1 MHITGIY
8 VALAVLL
15 VLLLAGRVI
24 WLRNARKVALG
35 DGGLPELARAIRAH
49 ANAVEYLP
57 LALLLLLV
65 IELDQVRAD
74 LVHGFGIVLLLAR
87 ALHAWGLSRHSGRS
101 FGRAVGIVLSWLVML
116 AMAALVLW
124 RHLVLDSIGG

>member
-8 VALAVLL
+8 LALAVLL
-15 VLLLAGRVI
+15 VLMLAGRVM

-57 LALLLLLV
+57 LGLLTLLV
-65 IELDQVRAD
+65 IELDQVRPD
-74 LVHGFGIVLLLAR
+74 LVHGFGIALLLGR
-87 ALHAWGLSRHSGRS
+87 VLHAWGLSRASGRS
-101 FGRAVGIVLSWLVML
+101 LGRALGIVLTWLTML
-116 AMAALVLW
+116 AMALLLLW
-124 RHLVLDSIGG
+124 RHVVLAGVA

>member
-57 LALLLLLV
+57 LGLLALLV
-65 IELDQVRAD
+65 IELDQVRPD
-74 LVHGFGIVLLLAR
+74 LLHGFGVALLLGR
-87 ALHAWGLSRHSGRS
+87 ALHAWGLSRTSGRS
-101 FGRAVGIVLSWLVML
+101 FGRAIGIVLTWLTML
-116 AMAALVLW
+116 AMALLLLW
-124 RHLVLDSIGG
+124 RHIVLGSVGG